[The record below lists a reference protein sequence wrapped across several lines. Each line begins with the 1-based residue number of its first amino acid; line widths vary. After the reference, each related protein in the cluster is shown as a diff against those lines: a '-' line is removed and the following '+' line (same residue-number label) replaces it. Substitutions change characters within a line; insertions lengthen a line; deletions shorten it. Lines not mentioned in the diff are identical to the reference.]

1 VESTQGTYRAN
12 IQDADTGAITPN
24 TARRNYTNLF
34 PDLNLKYTVN
44 DDFLIRATYST
55 AIARPGFNQI
65 SAAKS
70 VSVIDDVV
78 SQGNPDLKPTTA
90 NSFDLSAEYY
100 LPQGGIASVGL
111 FYKDFSNYIISTVQR
126 GVTNYPDPR
135 LAGVPVQVDGFQN
148 IGSARAEGVE
158 LNYRQKFEFLPEPL
172 YGLGL
177 EGNITFVGSSGDIRV
192 GEKHTLPQT
201 SPINYNAAL
210 FYDQGPFNLRIAAS
224 YVSRNLWSVGG
235 SDATDLYSQPRF
247 RLDFGGS
254 YAITNNVSY
263 YLNVKNITDTKI
275 EFTKTAD
282 NNFPIQREFYGPTY
296 LTGIRVQL
304 GD

>member
-1 VESTQGTYRAN
+1 M
-12 IQDADTGAITPN
+12 
-24 TARRNYTNLF
+24 LF
-34 PDLNLKYTVN
+34 
-44 DDFLIRATYST
+44 RS
-55 AIARPGFNQI
+55 
-65 SAAKS
+65 
-70 VSVIDDVV
+70 
-78 SQGNPDLKPTTA
+78 
-90 NSFDLSAEYY
+90 
-100 LPQGGIASVGL
+100 
-111 FYKDFSNYIISTVQR
+111 
-126 GVTNYPDPR
+126 PR
-135 LAGVPVQVDGFQN
+135 LAGVPVEVDSFQN

-158 LNYRQKFEFLPEPL
+158 LNYRQKFEFLPEPF

-177 EGNITFVGSSGDIRV
+177 EGNITFVGSSGDIRL

-224 YVSRNLWSVGG
+224 YVSRNLWSVGD
-235 SDATDLYSQPRF
+235 SDATDLYSQSRF

-254 YAITNNVSY
+254 YAITDNVSY
-263 YLNVKNITDTKI
+263 YLNVKNITDTKL